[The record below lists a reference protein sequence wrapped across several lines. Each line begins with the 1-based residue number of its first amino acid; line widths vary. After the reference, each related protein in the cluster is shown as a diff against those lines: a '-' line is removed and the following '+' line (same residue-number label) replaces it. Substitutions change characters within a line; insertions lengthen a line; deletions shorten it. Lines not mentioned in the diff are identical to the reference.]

1 MKKHVLDFNDFSAAV
16 VDLLYEFL
24 GKKVSLQLV
33 SSVKADHS
41 GKLGTPAYLENWIT
55 TFSSVK
61 AGESALS
68 VTFDWD
74 EDIGVPGAFI
84 IKNFHQYEFYL
95 KTLTLENVPG
105 HDSIHFVCNSCVYP
119 ADKYKTDRIF
129 FSNQAY
135 LPNNTSEPLKFY
147 REAEL
152 ANLRGDGTGELKEW
166 DRIYDYACYNDLGD
180 PDRKDASY
188 VSPILGGSVVYPY
201 PRRGRTGR
209 PCTKT
214 DPNSESGLPLL
225 ESLNIYVPRDERF
238 GHLKMSDFLAYEL
251 KSISQFLLSEY
262 GNKSDSNSME
272 FDSFED
278 VQKIYEGGI
287 KIPKSLTE
295 GISLEFLKQVLPTDG
310 EGLLKY
316 PLLKIIEGN
325 KSAWRTDEEFAREML
340 AGLNT
345 VIIRGL
351 HVFPPSSKL
360 DPKVYGNQSSTI
372 TRKHIEN
379 KLEGMTI
386 QDAIKTNRLFILD
399 HHDTIMPYL
408 RRINATPTKTYASR
422 TLLFLQKDG
431 TLKPLA
437 IELRLPHPDGDKF
450 GSISKVYTPAEQGVE
465 NSIWQLAKAYVAVN
479 DSGIRQLITH
489 WLHTH
494 AVIGPIVIATNR
506 QLSVLHPVYKLLHPH
521 FRDTMNINA
530 ISRQI
535 LTNAKGIVESTLFPS
550 VCAMEMSSLQYRDWV
565 FPEQALPADLIKRQF
580 SPYGLRLIIHDY
592 PYAVDGLK
600 IWSAIKTWVTDYCS
614 FFYKADQMI
623 QQDTELQAWWK
634 EFREKGH
641 ADKKDEKCWP
651 QMKTITELIN
661 SCTIII
667 WLASALHAAT
677 NFGQWPYAGFQPNR
691 PTTSPRFM
699 PEPGTEEYEELKS
712 NPDKAFLKTI
722 ASQPQTLLG
731 LSTIEILSRHTTDE
745 VYLGQRENP
754 EWTKNSEPLEAFKRF
769 GRTLSGIEDQIQ
781 LTYHTPCFSLRVKV
795 E

>member
-74 EDIGVPGAFI
+74 EDNGVPGAFI

-119 ADKYKTDRIF
+119 ANKYKTDRIF

-135 LPNNTSEPLKFY
+135 LPNNTSEPLKFC

-209 PCTKT
+209 PSTKT
-214 DPNSESGLPLL
+214 DPNSESRLPLL

-251 KSISQFLLSEY
+251 KSISQFLLSKY

-340 AGLNT
+340 AGLNAG
-345 VIIRGL
+345 IIRGL

-372 TRKHIEN
+372 TRKHTEN

-386 QDAIKTNRLFILD
+386 QDW
-399 HHDTIMPYL
+399 
-408 RRINATPTKTYASR
+408 
-422 TLLFLQKDG
+422 FL
-431 TLKPLA
+431 
-437 IELRLPHPDGDKF
+437 
-450 GSISKVYTPAEQGVE
+450 
-465 NSIWQLAKAYVAVN
+465 
-479 DSGIRQLITH
+479 
-489 WLHTH
+489 LHTH

-550 VCAMEMSSLQYRDWV
+550 VYAMEMSSLQYRDWV
-565 FPEQALPADLIKRQF
+565 FPEQALLADLIKRQF

-614 FFYKADQMI
+614 FYYKADQMI

-641 ADKKDEKCWP
+641 ADKKDEKWWP
-651 QMKTITELIN
+651 QMKTITQLIN

-677 NFGQWPYAGFQPNR
+677 NFGQWPYAGYQPNR

-722 ASQPQTLLG
+722 TSQPQTLLG

-769 GRTLSGIEDQIQ
+769 GKTPSGIEDQIQ